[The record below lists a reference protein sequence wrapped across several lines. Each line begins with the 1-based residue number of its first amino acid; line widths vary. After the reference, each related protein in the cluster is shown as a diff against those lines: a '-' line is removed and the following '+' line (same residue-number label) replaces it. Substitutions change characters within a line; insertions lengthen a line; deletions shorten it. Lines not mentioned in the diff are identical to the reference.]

1 VVFLLRYEPPPDVII
16 TDLFFSR
23 LQGDKRMQRG
33 IIPRESTREVF
44 EVHWRSLKGK
54 RRDRFG
60 EE

>member
-1 VVFLLRYEPPPDVII
+1 
-16 TDLFFSR
+16 
-23 LQGDKRMQRG
+23 MQRG